1 MDKKRLLIGAVIILG
16 IIIFWRMGSGSGTNI
31 TGYRGEL
38 KDVEKGNVIV
48 LKSGLKVQLLGVK
61 GGLTSTEVFVKN
73 NYKNARVS
81 LVADSKGKQKFSN
94 NKSKVKAYVLLEK
107 DRRVCINRMVL
118 QDGRREAYSE
128 ANLRDSL
135 NNFRKIF
142 DEDTPSRIEDLPLFM
157 KQRTFIIMTNEGIGT
172 GFFIND
178 EGLALT
184 NTHVLHQGDENSAVV
199 VLYQEDAEDSKIYR
213 DKKRRIKN
221 IKFTSPFENGGLDIT
236 IFSVDLENSEKVPYF
251 NLVKSHTPVGKDCAT
266 FGNPKQMTATYYK
279 GVISAYRDQ
288 DPLTGRDVPLVHY
301 DMSTNP
307 GNSGGPVCNEYGQ
320 IIAVHELGKKDDQG
334 MNFGVD
340 ILAVRTVLDQMRLK
354 YGGR

>member
-1 MDKKRLLIGAVIILG
+1 MDRKKLLIGAAIIFI
-16 IIIFWRMGSGSGTNI
+16 IIIFWSIRPKGTAI
-31 TGYRGEL
+31 TGYTSEL
-38 KDVEKGNVIV
+38 KDVEKGNVVV

-61 GGLTSTEVFVKN
+61 GNLNSTEVFIKN
-73 NYKNARVS
+73 NYKNARVR
-81 LVADSKGKQKFSN
+81 LVADSKGQQKFGSS
-94 NKSKVKAYVLLEK
+94 KSKVKAYVLLEN
-107 DRRVCINRMVL
+107 DRHVCINRMVL
-118 QDGRREAYSE
+118 QDGKRDVYSE

-135 NNFRKIF
+135 DNFRQIF
-142 DEDTPSRIEDLPLFM
+142 GGDAPIRIEDLPLFM
-157 KQRTFIIMTNEGIGT
+157 KRRTFIVITNEGIGT
-172 GFFIND
+172 GFFINN

-184 NTHVLHQGDENSAVV
+184 NTHVLRQEDEKSATV

-213 DKKRRIKN
+213 DKKRQIKN
-221 IKFTSPFENGGLDIT
+221 IKFTSPFENGGLDVT
-236 IFSVDLENSEKVPYF
+236 IFSVDLENNETVPYF
-251 NLVKSHTPVGKDCAT
+251 DLVKSHTPVGKDCAT

-320 IIAVHELGKKDDQG
+320 IVAVHELGKKDDQG

-340 ILAVRTVLDQMRLK
+340 ILAVRKVLDQMRLK
-354 YGGR
+354 YGGQ